1 MNKIIILIPYFGK
14 WPEWIELYFNSIE
27 RNSTIDFH
35 FFTNCDSSISSST
48 NVFFHQMTFEEYKEN
63 AQNYLNVAIN
73 IPNPYKI
80 CDLRPFFGIIH
91 QEIIK
96 NYDFFGWTDV
106 DVLFGDIRSFY
117 SDNILNQYEVLS
129 THKTRLSG
137 HLALLRNNEKHRTI
151 GYKIYNWKQALQ
163 NPNFVGIDEH
173 GITNALQMTLFD
185 KIAEKFK
192 FSKDNLILNLIRKT
206 KTTKHYF
213 VEQYTTPFT
222 PIPWLDGSVNSA
234 QPEEWYY
241 EKGVITNKRD
251 KGRKFMYIHFMNF
264 KSSTWRTD
272 GSIAPWQSVFK
283 YEVNDMNKKIKI
295 DLKGITTL

>member
-1 MNKIIILIPYFGK
+1 MHKIALLIPYFGK

-35 FFTNCDSSISSST
+35 FFTNCDSSISSSK

-91 QEIIK
+91 QETIK

-151 GYKIYNWKQALQ
+151 GYKIYNWKQTLQ

-251 KGRKFMYIHFMNF
+251 KGRKFIYIHFMNF
-264 KSSTWRTD
+264 KSSTWRAD
-272 GSIAPWQSVFK
+272 GTQAPWQSVFK